1 MKGIRKNGFKGVAVA
16 AALSMTMT
24 TMVSPAATA
33 IPTGRWEQSMQTGA
47 WKYRSVTGEYA
58 ADQWLFENGKWYRF
72 DKDGNMITGWYQNP
86 VTKDWYYLWANGSM
100 ATGWVPVGGRWYYLS
115 VSGEMAHDGTTP
127 DGYKVNAT
135 VLGLM
140 QTEKSMMHRV
150 VSRRHPEKDPVEVMD
165 LRTAIQEAVPAG
177 IPPTVEI
184 QATMEAVLKMAE
196 APISVGTIQVITEA
210 RTIVEIIPET
220 TETQAIA
227 ETIPEIMKIQGTMET
242 IPAAMKNRETAE
254 MIPEKRKLRRQK
266 LLL

>member
-1 MKGIRKNGFKGVAVA
+1 MPDTES
-16 AALSMTMT
+16 ALKLSLILETSIEWLLTGKT
-24 TMVSPAATA
+24 TNENFSEDEKEIIHCYKQAT
-33 IPTGRWEQSMQTGA
+33 P
-47 WKYRSVTGEYA
+47 
-58 ADQWLFENGKWYRF
+58 
-72 DKDGNMITGWYQNP
+72 
-86 VTKDWYYLWANGSM
+86 
-100 ATGWVPVGGRWYYLS
+100 
-115 VSGEMAHDGTTP
+115 
-127 DGYKVNAT
+127 
-135 VLGLM
+135 
-140 QTEKSMMHRV
+140 
-150 VSRRHPEKDPVEVMD
+150 
-165 LRTAIQEAVPAG
+165 AIQEAVPAG

-254 MIPEKRKLRRQK
+254 MIPEMRKLRRQK

>member
-1 MKGIRKNGFKGVAVA
+1 MR
-16 AALSMTMT
+16 
-24 TMVSPAATA
+24 
-33 IPTGRWEQSMQTGA
+33 
-47 WKYRSVTGEYA
+47 
-58 ADQWLFENGKWYRF
+58 
-72 DKDGNMITGWYQNP
+72 
-86 VTKDWYYLWANGSM
+86 
-100 ATGWVPVGGRWYYLS
+100 
-115 VSGEMAHDGTTP
+115 
-127 DGYKVNAT
+127 T

-150 VSRRHPEKDPVEVMD
+150 VSRRHPEKDPEEVMD

-254 MIPEKRKLRRQK
+254 MIPEMRKLRRQK